1 MAVHGGLPRIA
12 FYSLKTA
19 PRRSDPNCV
28 KPPQE
33 LTCPICQADVP
44 LSGDEKPGD
53 EVYCTYCGAPCKMSG
68 DPTNPADWD
77 IEEDF

>member
-1 MAVHGGLPRIA
+1 MRHG
-12 FYSLKTA
+12 
-19 PRRSDPNCV
+19 V
-28 KPPQE
+28 KAPQE

-53 EVYCTYCGAPCKMSG
+53 EVYCTYCGAPCKLLG
-68 DPTNPADWD
+68 DPNDPSNWD